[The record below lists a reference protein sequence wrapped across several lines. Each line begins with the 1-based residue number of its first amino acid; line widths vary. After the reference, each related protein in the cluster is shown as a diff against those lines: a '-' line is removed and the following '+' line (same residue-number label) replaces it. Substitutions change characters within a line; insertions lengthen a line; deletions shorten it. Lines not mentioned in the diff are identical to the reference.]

1 MNLTLLLLENKIM
14 TNMPQFIKNFTFG
27 NLSLIKLSMILLCI
41 LLLSSITSMA
51 QSITWQRIL
60 DSTHYGGVSKILQTS
75 DGEYAAVGN
84 VRINNLYKINLTK
97 IDIHGNILW
106 VKIYGTGYAVARWA
120 EETTDKGLII
130 CGYSDS
136 ASGNSKVYLLKTD
149 STGNILWQR
158 YYTYSSLDQG
168 NCVKQTSDGGFILA
182 CRNTLMS
189 YDDGLIIKTDNAGIR
204 QWQKVITYN
213 TAISLKELEIVP
225 NGYLFAGWINSQPS
239 NALLIK
245 TNLVGDTIWTKT
257 YGGSGSD
264 AAYSLEL
271 LGNHGYLIAGS
282 TGSFSVSNTESYL
295 IKTDT
300 SGSMIWQKS
309 YSGSYS
315 EVCNAVKYK
324 PGTGYVMAGYMDTTE
339 ISHSRALIKMVD
351 TNGILLRQQTFFPS
365 NRGGDFNDIELA
377 NDGGFICGGGANN
390 NSAFSMY
397 VAKTDS
403 LFQALPIGITQISG
417 IVPNESILYQNFPN
431 PFNPNTKIVFQLTNS
446 SRARISLYDV
456 SGRFVYNIIDKW
468 LLHGSYEISLDLG
481 SQNISS
487 GVYFYSLFINKSKYP
502 IQSKKMIYL
511 K

>member
-1 MNLTLLLLENKIM
+1 MI

-75 DGEYAAVGN
+75 DGGYASVGN

-120 EETTDKGLII
+120 EETTDNGLII

-149 STGNILWQR
+149 STGNIQWQR

-168 NCVKQTSDGGFILA
+168 NCVKQTSDGGFILT

-213 TAISLKELEIVP
+213 TAISLQELEIVP

-365 NRGGDFNDIELA
+365 NRGGDFNDVELA

-390 NSAFSMY
+390 NSAFSLY
-397 VAKTDS
+397 AAKTDS
-403 LFQALPIGITQISG
+403 LLQALPIGITQISQ
-417 IVPNESILYQNFPN
+417 IIPKESSLLQNYPN
-431 PFNPNTKIVFQLTNS
+431 PFNPETKIRFVIPKTGFVQLKIYDVAGRLIETIVDKQLSPSIYEVTFDGSKYTSGLYFYQLTS
-446 SRARISLYDV
+446 DGKIVDT
-456 SGRFVYNIIDKW
+456 
-468 LLHGSYEISLDLG
+468 
-481 SQNISS
+481 
-487 GVYFYSLFINKSKYP
+487 
-502 IQSKKMIYL
+502 KKMCLL